1 MSRFRQVNGR
11 EFDLAAPDPEAISPE
26 MIAHALAMI
35 CRYGGH
41 VPSHYSVAQ
50 HSVEVARLLPRPLQL
65 AGLLHDAH
73 EGLGIGDI
81 IGPAKALLKP
91 AIKEVEARV
100 DRAVAERF
108 GLQFSELRAPP
119 VKRADLILLRTEQR
133 DLRGFGP
140 HLGEGD
146 GVDGLERRLRP
157 WRAARARRAW
167 LAMFYDLTRT
177 GERAPLALR
186 IARRI
191 PWMA

>member
-1 MSRFRQVNGR
+1 MSRFRQTNGR

-26 MIAHALAMI
+26 MIAHALSLL

-41 VPSHYSVAQ
+41 VPRHYSVAQ
-50 HSVEVARLLPRPLQL
+50 HSVEVARLLPAELQL

-91 AIKEVEARV
+91 AIKEVEARI

-108 GLQFSELRAPP
+108 GVPIGELKAPQ

-140 HLGEGD
+140 HLGEGE
-146 GVDGLERRLRP
+146 GVVGLSRRLRP

-177 GERAPLALR
+177 GERAPTTLR